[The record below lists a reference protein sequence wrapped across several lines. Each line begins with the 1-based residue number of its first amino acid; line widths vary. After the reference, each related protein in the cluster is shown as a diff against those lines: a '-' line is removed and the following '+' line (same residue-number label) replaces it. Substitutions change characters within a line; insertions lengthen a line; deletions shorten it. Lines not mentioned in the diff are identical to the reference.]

1 VTVDASA
8 APATQ
13 ARTVARDAPDRLG
26 ELETTVDALRA
37 EVADLRSEIAE
48 FRRLLE

>member
-1 VTVDASA
+1 VAATA

-13 ARTVARDAPDRLG
+13 ARPVARDAPDRLG